1 MKASFHKRLVML
13 EQAVQSRQ
21 ASAEPAPSGHIEMLR
36 ERLRVWGVEQQPEE
50 SMAMT
55 LGRAMGISGPEL
67 RHWLMVRACP

>member
-1 MKASFHKRLVML
+1 MKASLHRRLVRL
-13 EQAVQSRQ
+13 EQVVQARQ
-21 ASAEPAPSGHIEMLR
+21 VNAEPAPSGHIEMLQ

-67 RHWLMVRACP
+67 RHRLMVRACP